1 MLRVPISTVLGWQPA
16 DILAW
21 KSAFAVLGPLD
32 FVRDDRRDAR
42 AILYQFGSKG
52 DTVSDHL
59 IYRLPDVPKTE
70 SEQNIDEL
78 KETLEEMS
86 VIPGA
91 DGIEEVRALI
101 RKAEREAF

>member
-1 MLRVPISTVLGWQPA
+1 MFRVPISTVLSWQPA

-21 KSAFAVLGPLD
+21 KSVFAVFGPLD

-59 IYRLPDVPKTE
+59 IYRPPEVPKTD

-78 KETLEEMS
+78 KETIEEMS

-91 DGIEEVRALI
+91 DGIEDVRALI
-101 RKAEREAF
+101 RKEQREAF